1 MLASWSAVPT
11 GRSTQHV
18 FVTVATAART
28 AVRICVQVGAE
39 MVSVNVENASAT
51 LVGKEQT
58 VKLQKSARV
67 PLRRDLA
74 LETVFA
80 NMVSVFVTSDSKAK
94 VAKSRA
100 SARTNATKMVSAGR
114 ANVNATQDGL
124 VKLVV
129 NFRTKKPAK
138 ACPRRDH
145 ALETVFVSTAAVCVP
160 HSSLEKIAR
169 LRRSALTTAVATE
182 NASWDNACA
191 ILDMREKPVKR
202 TFHVTAT
209 ERVSAKADNAIVFQV
224 TKGNLAKRRVF
235 AQTNVVAMVYVPVQ
249 HATVF
254 QDGLGTAA
262 QRIPKKQKSKLV

>member
-1 MLASWSAVPT
+1 VLHYKKRKRR
-11 GRSTQHV
+11 GRNPRKDQ
-18 FVTVATAART
+18 
-28 AVRICVQVGAE
+28 
-39 MVSVNVENASAT
+39 SVVIP
-51 LVGKEQT
+51 G
-58 VKLQKSARV
+58 
-67 PLRRDLA
+67 P
-74 LETVFA
+74 
-80 NMVSVFVTSDSKAK
+80 
-94 VAKSRA
+94 
-100 SARTNATKMVSAGR
+100 
-114 ANVNATQDGL
+114 
-124 VKLVV
+124 
-129 NFRTKKPAK
+129 
-138 ACPRRDH
+138 
-145 ALETVFVSTAAVCVP
+145 
-160 HSSLEKIAR
+160 
-169 LRRSALTTAVATE
+169 AVATE